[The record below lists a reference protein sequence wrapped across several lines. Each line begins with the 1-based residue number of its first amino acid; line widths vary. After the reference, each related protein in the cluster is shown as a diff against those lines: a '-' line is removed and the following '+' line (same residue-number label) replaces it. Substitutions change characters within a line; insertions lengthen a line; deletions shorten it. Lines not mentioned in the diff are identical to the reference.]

1 MSDQQRQENNR
12 RLQEKFGQLQADPN
26 TSADQWDALGME
38 YFVAGYI
45 LNAGVCFNRADAVR
59 DAQVVI
65 VLEEV

>member
-12 RLQEKFGQLQADPN
+12 RLEEKFRQLQADPN
-26 TSADQWDALGME
+26 TFAEQWDALGMD
-38 YFVAGYI
+38 YYNAGYI

-59 DAQVVI
+59 DAQVVF